1 MMIYLKV
8 IAIILLIQIQL
19 FAANAGFSAT
29 QLTFKDGSGWK
40 EVTNNICGDQIR
52 VLQATGTTVLSNG
65 IILDTTIGAVQ
76 SFIDESIIGMIMPF
90 ASSTLPSG
98 WIPCDGRIIRVS
110 ATSNCEYQTLANR
123 IRTTWGPTTTPGSM
137 QNGKFVGRFQL
148 PDLRGQFLRGALT
161 LDNTGATTT
170 AARESVVLEAAN
182 FRRFREP
189 SFSTN
194 VTFTSLNGTLGT
206 YQPSG
211 FTTHSNE
218 HNFEIPTSNT
228 TAVNETHD
236 HPSTQI
242 SLDADFQFFEP
253 SAVQDYDEP
262 DGSAKGTNTYHGHST
277 SIVGNLQS
285 VANSH
290 THTFN
295 TNSLSFSN
303 TNTLNSYPN
312 NASVTF
318 GIRY

>member
-8 IAIILLIQIQL
+8 IAMILFIQIQL

-29 QLTFKDGSGWK
+29 QLIFKDGSGWK

-65 IILDTTIGAVQ
+65 IILDTTVGAVQ

-110 ATSNCEYQTLANR
+110 ATSNCEYQILANR
-123 IRTTWGPTTTPGSM
+123 IRTTWGPITTPGSM

-161 LDNTGATTT
+161 INNAGATTS
-170 AARESVVLEAAN
+170 ADRESVVLGAAN

-189 SFSTN
+189 SFSTL
-194 VTFTSLNGTLGT
+194 VAFTSLRDTLGT

-211 FTTHSNE
+211 FTTHSTE
-218 HNFEIPTSNT
+218 HNFQIPPSNT
-228 TAVNETHD
+228 TASNETHN
-236 HPSTQI
+236 HPGSQI
-242 SLDADFQFFEP
+242 ALNSGYQFFTP
-253 SAVQDYDEP
+253 NIIQNYDETD
-262 DGSAKGTNTYHGHST
+262 DGGRDPVYHGLQT
-277 SIVGNLQS
+277 AMTGNLQS

-295 TNSLSFSN
+295 TNLLSLSN
-303 TNTLNSYPN
+303 TTSLNSYPN